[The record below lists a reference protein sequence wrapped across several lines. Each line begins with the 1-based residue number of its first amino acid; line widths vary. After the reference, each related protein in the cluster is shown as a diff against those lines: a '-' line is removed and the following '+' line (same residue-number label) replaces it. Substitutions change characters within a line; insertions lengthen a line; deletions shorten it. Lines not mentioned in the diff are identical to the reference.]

1 MRGVTDVSGLRDIRS
16 MRTTGQRSIPRRQ
29 GSGSA
34 YLELYMLRVERGRL
48 EKEAALLAKRSQG
61 IQKRLEEIQKQMDRL
76 EQSAQTERPSNGGEK
91 ATERSAPAKKWKTFS
106 MTY

>member
-29 GSGSA
+29 GSA

-61 IQKRLEEIQKQMDRL
+61 IQKRLEEIQKQMDHL

-91 ATERSAPAKKWKTFS
+91 ATERSAPAQKWK
-106 MTY
+106 